1 MADTRSSAEDREN
14 AAHELGTAAP
24 ANTIDGALGPNWQAW
39 QDHVVAHVQLPD
51 EDGDGRAEMRDP
63 VVPLLAYGDGPNDYI
78 ATDIDAGQVMVR
90 DGNDRTGR
98 AWKFPLDAFLRFVAK
113 AQGKSLEGDEDEDE
127 AKEDG
132 PYAAARKLAQRT
144 GKLVQA
150 DRDAE
155 AGRESKP
162 KR

>member
-1 MADTRSSAEDREN
+1 MADTKTNRED
-14 AAHELGTAAP
+14 AAQELGTANP

-51 EDGDGRAEMRDP
+51 EDGDGKAETPDP
-63 VVPLLAYGDGPNDYI
+63 VIPLLAYGDGPNDYI
-78 ATDIDAGQVMVR
+78 ATDVDAGQVMVR
-90 DGNDRTGR
+90 DGNDATGK
-98 AWKFPLDAFLRFVAK
+98 AWKFPLDAFLRFVAR
-113 AQGKSLEGDEDEDE
+113 AQGKTLEGDDEE
-127 AKEDG
+127 KGDG
-132 PYAAARKLAQRT
+132 PYEAARKLAQRT

-155 AGRESKP
+155 AGREDKP